1 MSDILIADDH
11 SAVRLGLA
19 LLTRKAVGE
28 SCNIDFARSG
38 QEVLQKLREKNY
50 QLLLS
55 DLVMPDQLGITLIGQ
70 ALELQPELRIVII
83 SAAPEQDMAPRSI
96 QAGASA
102 YINKGVP
109 DEVFIETIS
118 AVYSGNNI
126 RKRTSSVTNEDIKSF
141 DALSPR
147 EREVILLLLQGKGV
161 LEIANSLS
169 ISASAASTLKG
180 RAFNK
185 LNVQSVIELSRLAYH
200 QGLHPGGESRS

>member
-19 LLTRKAVGE
+19 LLTRKAIGE
-28 SCNIDFARSG
+28 SCNIDFTQSG
-38 QEVLQKLREKNY
+38 QEVLQRLQEKNY
-50 QLLLS
+50 HMLLS
-55 DLVMPDQLGITLIGQ
+55 DLVMPDQLGIALIGQ
-70 ALELQPELRIVII
+70 ALELQPDVRIVII
-83 SAAPEQDMAPRSI
+83 SAAPEQDMASRCI

-102 YINKGVP
+102 YLNKGVP
-109 DEVFIETIS
+109 DEVFIETIGS
-118 AVYSGNNI
+118 VYQGHNT
-126 RKRTSSVTNEDIKSF
+126 RKRKSPATNEDLKSF
-141 DALSPR
+141 DELSPR

-185 LNVQSVIELSRLAYH
+185 LNVQSVIELNRLAYH
-200 QGLHPGGESRS
+200 QGLHSDGESQS

>member
-1 MSDILIADDH
+1 MPEILIADDH
-11 SAVRLGLA
+11 SAARLGLA
-19 LLTRKAVGE
+19 LLTRKAIGE
-28 SCNIDFARSG
+28 SCNIDFAQSG
-38 QEVLQKLREKNY
+38 QEVLQRLQEKNY
-50 QLLLS
+50 HMLLS
-55 DLVMPDQLGITLIGQ
+55 DLVMPDQLGIALIGQ
-70 ALELQPELRIVII
+70 ALELQRDIRIVII
-83 SAAPEQDMAPRSI
+83 SAAPEQDMASRCI

-118 AVYSGNNI
+118 SVYQGHT
-126 RKRTSSVTNEDIKSF
+126 RKRKSPATNEDLKSF
-141 DALSPR
+141 DKLSPR

-200 QGLHPGGESRS
+200 QGLHSDGESQS

>member
-19 LLTRKAVGE
+19 LLTRKAIGE
-28 SCNIDFARSG
+28 SCNIDFAQSG
-38 QEVLQKLREKNY
+38 QEVLQRLQEKNY
-50 QLLLS
+50 HMLLS
-55 DLVMPDQLGITLIGQ
+55 DLVMPDQLGIALIGQ
-70 ALELQPELRIVII
+70 ALELQPDVRIVII
-83 SAAPEQDMAPRSI
+83 SAAAEQDMASRCI

-109 DEVFIETIS
+109 DEAFIETIGS
-118 AVYSGNNI
+118 VYQGHNI
-126 RKRTSSVTNEDIKSF
+126 RKRKSPATNEDLKSF
-141 DALSPR
+141 DELSPR

-185 LNVQSVIELSRLAYH
+185 LNVQSVIELNRLAYH
-200 QGLHPGGESRS
+200 QGLHSDGESQS